1 MRFTVA
7 CALLSAPFLALAQS
21 TANPF
26 KIPAE
31 GLSATGG
38 QPLKLEWQPTTQGTI
53 TLILRS
59 GNSADLTEGTVIA
72 SKIDNDGS
80 YTWTPSNSLTRGTDY
95 TVEIVDDDDP
105 SQTNYTPY
113 FTLDT
118 TTTTPQITSKVKLGA
133 STATS
138 GSSSFTP
145 PVVNTFT
152 HSKGTTSKNTEEG
165 AVVYHNS

>member
-1 MRFTVA
+1 MRIQFAT
-7 CALLSAPFLALAQS
+7 ALALFSAPLLALADS
-21 TANPF
+21 PNPF

-38 QPLKLEWQPTTQGTI
+38 QALKLEWDPTTQGTVS
-53 TLILRS
+53 LILRS

-72 SKIDNDGS
+72 SKIDNDGE

-95 TVEIVDDDDP
+95 TVEIVSDADP

-118 TTTTPQITSKVKLGA
+118 TTTTAQTTSKVTLGA
-133 STATS
+133 DLATS
-138 GSSSFTP
+138 SASSSLATVP
-145 PVVNTFT
+145 IHNTFT
-152 HSKGTTSKNTEEG
+152 HSTGTTSK
-165 AVVYHNS
+165 